1 MRRIAP
7 LIALLALAAC
17 SSAPA
22 RIQAPAPERVAPG
35 LRTQTA
41 DQQVAHALSRLTFG
55 ARPGDVARVRAMGV
69 DQWIDEQLHPERLD
83 DSRAD
88 TWLGRFEVLRKTAAE
103 LEGEYQNPGA
113 LQQQLAA
120 RNNGILTAQDSMQ
133 LRAARQNLRRVVD
146 ETQITHVARSLLT
159 ERQLEAVM
167 TDFWL
172 NHFTVFA
179 GKGIREQFY
188 LADYENRVIRPRAL
202 GKFRD
207 LLGAV
212 AKSPAMLFYLDNWES
227 AADSGRPRLQ
237 VVSEQQAQRA
247 LQQQLRAQPQRAQR
261 QRAQRQRPGAR
272 PVPAVPQ
279 ELAQQV
285 LQRRL
290 RGGLN
295 ENYGRELLELHT
307 LGVDGGYTQQD
318 VINAARA
325 LTGWTIAGPQRGGGF
340 TFAAYMHD
348 AGEKQVLGHRLAP
361 GRGIEDGEE
370 LLDIVARHPSTAR
383 FIAFKLARRFV
394 SDTPPA
400 ALVERAAAAFART
413 DGDIR
418 EVVRTIVTSPEF
430 FSHEAYR
437 AKVKSP
443 YEVVLSA
450 LRAVGAQPDSTLRTA
465 QLIGGLGQ
473 PVFGHQTPD
482 GWPETGDKWM
492 GTGAILNRIN
502 FGLVL
507 ASGRVPGATAA
518 GIPNFES
525 LRQASREQ
533 QVDAAIGMFL
543 GGNASPITR
552 TVLITGK
559 NPLLDAA
566 AADTTAM
573 RQSMGEPMMAP
584 PIGQPPRTQLPG
596 AMPPDMPAAQRLAQV
611 RANAPLP
618 NLRGLPLV
626 IGLALGSPEFQ
637 RR

>member
-1 MRRIAP
+1 MRRLAP
-7 LIALLALAAC
+7 LLALLAAAAC
-17 SSAPA
+17 SRAPS
-22 RIQAPAPERVAPG
+22 RLSPPVPERDAPG

-41 DQQVAHALSRLTFG
+41 DQQATHVLSRLSFG

-69 DQWIDEQLHPERLD
+69 DRWIDEQLHPERLD
-83 DSRAD
+83 DSRAEA
-88 TWLGRFEVLRKTAAE
+88 WLGRFEVLQKSSAE

-113 LQQQLAA
+113 LQQRLAA
-120 RNNGILTAQDSMQ
+120 RNNGVLTAQDSMQ
-133 LRAARQNLRRVVD
+133 LREARQSLRRVVD
-146 ETQITHVARSLLT
+146 ETQVTHVARSLLT

-237 VVSEQQAQRA
+237 VVTEQQAQRA
-247 LQQQLRAQPQRAQR
+247 LQQQFRAQQQRAQ
-261 QRAQRQRPGAR
+261 QQRPGAR
-272 PVPAVPQ
+272 ALPAGTQ

-285 LQRRL
+285 LQRRI

-348 AGEKQVLGHRLAP
+348 AGEKLVLGHRLAA

-400 ALVERAAAAFART
+400 ALVERAAATFTRT

-450 LRAVGAQPDSTLRTA
+450 LRAVDAQPDSTLRTA
-465 QLIGGLGQ
+465 QLIAGLGE

-518 GIPNFES
+518 GFPNFEG
-525 LRQASREQ
+525 LRQAPRER
-533 QVDAAIGMFL
+533 QVDAAIAAFL
-543 GGNASPITR
+543 GGDASPITR
-552 TVLITGK
+552 AVLITGK

-566 AADTTAM
+566 AADTAAM
-573 RQSMGEPMMAP
+573 REPRAEPMMAP
-584 PIGQPPRTQLPG
+584 PALGV
-596 AMPPDMPAAQRLAQV
+596 PAARPGQRLAQA

-618 NLRGLPLV
+618 NLNGLPQV

>member
-7 LIALLALAAC
+7 LFVLLAFAAC
-17 SSAPA
+17 SSAPT
-22 RIQAPAPERVAPG
+22 RMSAPAPERVAPG

-55 ARPGDVARVRAMGV
+55 ARPGDVGRVRAVGV
-69 DQWIDEQLHPERLD
+69 DRWIDEQLHPERLD

-88 TWLGRFEVLRKTAAE
+88 AWLGRFEVLRKTSAE

-120 RNNGILTAQDSMQ
+120 RNNGVLTAQDSMQ
-133 LRAARQNLRRVVD
+133 LRAARQALRRVVD

-247 LQQQLRAQPQRAQR
+247 LQQQLRAQR
-261 QRAQRQRPGAR
+261 QRAQRPRAGAR
-272 PVPAVPQ
+272 PLPAVPP

-348 AGEKQVLGHRLAP
+348 AGEKHVLGHRLAA

-383 FIAFKLARRFV
+383 FIAYKLARRFV

-400 ALVERAAAAFART
+400 GLVERAAATFTRT

-418 EVVRTIVTSPEF
+418 EVVRTIITSPEF

-450 LRAVGAQPDSTLRTA
+450 LRAVDAQPDSTLRTA

-533 QVDAAIGMFL
+533 QADAAIGMFL
-543 GGNASPITR
+543 GGDASPITR

-566 AADTTAM
+566 IDTTSVMPTLPDA
-573 RQSMGEPMMAP
+573 PMARPAAP
-584 PIGQPPRTQLPG
+584 PSRPLPLDQRPPVR
-596 AMPPDMPAAQRLAQV
+596 MAQA
-611 RANAPLP
+611 RANAAIP
-618 NLRGLPLV
+618 NLSGLPQV

>member
-1 MRRIAP
+1 MRRFV
-7 LIALLALAAC
+7 LAAALVAGC
-17 SSAPA
+17 ANAPA
-22 RIQAPAPERVAPG
+22 RPSPPSPERLAPG

-41 DQQVAHALSRLTFG
+41 DQQAVHALSRLTFG
-55 ARPGDVARVRAMGV
+55 ARPGELEQVRAMGV
-69 DQWIDEQLHPERLD
+69 DRWIEAQLHPERID
-83 DSRAD
+83 DARAES
-88 TWLGRFEVLRKTAAE
+88 WLTRFEVLRKTAAQ
-103 LEGEYQNPGA
+103 LESEYQNPGA
-113 LQQQLAA
+113 LQTQLAA
-120 RNNGILTAQDSMQ
+120 RNNGMLTREDSAT
-133 LRAARQNLRRVVD
+133 LRQARQNLRRVAE
-146 ETQITHVARSLLT
+146 ETQVSHVARALLT
-159 ERQLEAVM
+159 ERQLESVM

-227 AADSGRPRLQ
+227 AADTGRPRL
-237 VVSEQQAQRA
+237 VVVNEQAAQRRLQQA
-247 LQQQLRAQPQRAQR
+247 LRAQ
-261 QRAQRQRPGAR
+261 RPGQQR
-272 PVPAVPQ
+272 NLPGAVSP
-279 ELAQQV
+279 ELAQQA

-325 LTGWTIAGPQRGGGF
+325 LTGWTIAGPRQGGGF

-348 AGEKQVLGHRLAP
+348 AGEKHILGHTLKA

-394 SDTPPA
+394 SDTPSTV
-400 ALVERAAAAFART
+400 LVERATAVFART

-430 FSHEAYR
+430 FAREAYR

-443 YEVVLSA
+443 IEVVLSA
-450 LRAVGAQPDSTLRTA
+450 LRAVNAQPDSTPRTS
-465 QLIGGLGQ
+465 QLIASLGQ

-502 FGLVL
+502 FGLIL
-507 ASGRVPGATAA
+507 ASGRVPGANPMA
-518 GIPNFES
+518 IPGVEN
-525 LRQASREQ
+525 LRQAPREP
-533 QVDAAIGMFL
+533 QVDAIVSAFL
-543 GGNASPITR
+543 GGDVSSVTR
-552 TVLITGK
+552 SVLLTGK
-559 NPLLDAA
+559 NSLLEAA
-566 AADTTAM
+566 AATDNAAPMTPPPD
-573 RQSMGEPMMAP
+573 PMMAP
-584 PIGQPPRTQLPG
+584 PMPQPPSAPG
-596 AMPPDMPAAQRLAQV
+596 AVPPDMRLAQRLAQA

-618 NLRGLPLV
+618 TLRGLPQVL
-626 IGLALGSPEFQ
+626 GLALGSPEFQ

>member
-1 MRRIAP
+1 MRRLAP
-7 LIALLALAAC
+7 LLALLASAAC
-17 SSAPA
+17 SSAPS
-22 RIQAPAPERVAPG
+22 RLSPPVPERVAPG

-41 DQQVAHALSRLTFG
+41 DQQVAHVLSRLTFG
-55 ARPGDVARVRAMGV
+55 ARPGDVGRVRAMGV
-69 DQWIDEQLHPERLD
+69 DRWIDEQLHPERLD
-83 DSRAD
+83 DSRAEG
-88 TWLGRFEVLRKTAAE
+88 WLGRFEVLQKSSAE
-103 LEGEYQNPGA
+103 LESEYQNPGA

-120 RNNGILTAQDSMQ
+120 RNNGVLSAQDSMQ
-133 LRAARQNLRRVVD
+133 LRAARQKLRRVVD
-146 ETQITHVARSLLT
+146 ETQITHVARALLT

-247 LQQQLRAQPQRAQR
+247 LQQQFRAQQQRT
-261 QRAQRQRPGAR
+261 RQRPGAR
-272 PVPAVPQ
+272 PLPAVPQ

-318 VINAARA
+318 VINGARA

-348 AGEKQVLGHRLAP
+348 AGEKFVLGHRLAA

-400 ALVERAAAAFART
+400 ALVERAAATYNRT

-443 YEVVLSA
+443 TEVVLSA
-450 LRAVGAQPDSTLRTA
+450 LRAVDAQPDSTLRTA
-465 QLIGGLGQ
+465 QLIAGLGQ

-518 GIPNFES
+518 GFPNFEG
-525 LRQASREQ
+525 LRQAPREQ
-533 QVDAAIGMFL
+533 QVDAAIAAFL
-543 GGNASPITR
+543 GGDASTITR
-552 TVLITGK
+552 AVLITGK
-559 NPLLDAA
+559 NPLLEAA
-566 AADTTAM
+566 AADTAAM
-573 RQSMGEPMMAP
+573 SPPRAAPMSPPRAEPMMP
-584 PIGQPPRTQLPG
+584 PPASGV
-596 AMPPDMPAAQRLAQV
+596 PAARPGQRLAQA
-611 RANAPLP
+611 RATAPLP
-618 NLRGLPLV
+618 NLNGLPQV

>member
-1 MRRIAP
+1 
-7 LIALLALAAC
+7 
-17 SSAPA
+17 
-22 RIQAPAPERVAPG
+22 
-35 LRTQTA
+35 
-41 DQQVAHALSRLTFG
+41 
-55 ARPGDVARVRAMGV
+55 MGI
-69 DQWIDEQLHPERLD
+69 DRWIEEQLHPERLD

-88 TWLGRFEVLRKTAAE
+88 AWLGRFEVLRKSSAE
-103 LEGEYQNPGA
+103 LESEYQNPGA

-120 RNNGILTAQDSMQ
+120 RNNGVLTAQDSMQ

-237 VVSEQQAQRA
+237 VVTEQQAQRA
-247 LQQQLRAQPQRAQR
+247 LQQQFRAQQQRAQ
-261 QRAQRQRPGAR
+261 QRPGAR
-272 PVPAVPQ
+272 PLPAGAQ

-348 AGEKQVLGHRLAP
+348 AGEKRVLGHTLAP

-383 FIAFKLARRFV
+383 FIAYKLARRFV

-400 ALVERAAAAFART
+400 ALVERAAATFART

-450 LRAVGAQPDSTLRTA
+450 LRAVDAQPDSTLRTA
-465 QLIGGLGQ
+465 QLIAGLGQ

-518 GIPNFES
+518 GFPNFEG
-525 LRQASREQ
+525 LRQAPREQ
-533 QVDAAIGMFL
+533 QVDAAIAAFL
-543 GGNASPITR
+543 GGDASTITR

-559 NPLLDAA
+559 NPLLEAA
-566 AADTTAM
+566 ATDTAAM
-573 RQSMGEPMMAP
+573 RQPMAEPMMAP
-584 PIGQPPRTQLPG
+584 PPG
-596 AMPPDMPAAQRLAQV
+596 SDARDMRPGQRLAQA

-618 NLRGLPLV
+618 NLNGLPQV